1 MLSEVEA
8 SFPLFQR
15 GIKGVSESSSLHF
28 SECQSDTCLLDND
41 KLLMN
46 NLGLINIRV
55 FFT

>member
-46 NLGLINIRV
+46 NLG
-55 FFT
+55 